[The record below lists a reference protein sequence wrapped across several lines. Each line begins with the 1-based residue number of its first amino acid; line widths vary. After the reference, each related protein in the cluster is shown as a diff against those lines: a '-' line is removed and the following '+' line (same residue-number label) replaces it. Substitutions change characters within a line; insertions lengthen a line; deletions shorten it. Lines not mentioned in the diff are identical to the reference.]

1 MNWEM
6 IGAIVTVVVA
16 VVGGLT
22 FIINKVFNLGSL
34 ANRLKTAEV
43 QLDELSK
50 EVKFQHDEVIK
61 IQTTLAV
68 KYKNAEGLFTQRHSP
83 RSLNELGLKI
93 FNDMNGQE
101 FLDKN
106 KDFLFKK
113 IDARRPMAAL
123 DVEEA
128 AEFVCSSSTNEEFF
142 LPVKSFVYNY
152 PEVEIAAGRKHDLTL
167 SDACYIL
174 SFPLRD
180 MYLKEH
186 PNMI

>member
-1 MNWEM
+1 MV
-6 IGAIVTVVVA
+6 GTVAAIVVA
-16 VVGGLT
+16 VVGGGA
-22 FIINKVFNLGSL
+22 FVVSKIFDLGSL
-34 ANRLKTAEV
+34 ANRIKTAED
-43 QLDELSK
+43 LLNDLSK
-50 EVKFQHDEVIK
+50 EVRMQHDEMIV

-68 KYKNAEGLFTQRHSP
+68 KYKNDEGLFTQRHSP
-83 RSLNELGLKI
+83 RSLNELGRRI
-93 FNDMNGQE
+93 FDDMNGRD

-106 KDFLFKK
+106 KTYLFDK
-113 IDARRPMAAL
+113 IDSRKPMAAL
-123 DVEEA
+123 DVETA
-128 AEFVCSSSTNEEFF
+128 AEFACSSCTNEEFF

-152 PEVEIAAGRKHDLTL
+152 PEIEITPGRRHDLTL